1 MWFKNLRAYRLT
13 RGLELGA
20 EGLEAALSKRPF
32 QPCTPAQALALGWA
46 PALGEQAHTLA
57 HAAEGRFLLC
67 LHREEKILPAA
78 VVRDLLNERVATI
91 EAQQGRA
98 VYRKEKLALK
108 EDIVQDCLPRAFSRH
123 TTLRLLID
131 PAARWVFVDTASAPR
146 AEEALNVLREV
157 LGSFPVLPPRTVQA
171 PAATMSAW
179 LTRASPPEDFTLRD
193 ECELRD
199 PGEQAAIVRCRGVDL
214 RSDEVRQH
222 VQGGMQVARASLGWQ
237 EQLSFVLGDDL
248 CLRRLKFADA
258 LIKENEELSAEDRLA
273 RLDAD
278 FALMAPT
285 LTALQDRLIALFGGE
300 DTS

>member
-1 MWFKNLRAYRLT
+1 M
-13 RGLELGA
+13 
-20 EGLEAALSKRPF
+20 
-32 QPCTPAQALALGWA
+32 
-46 PALGEQAHTLA
+46 
-57 HAAEGRFLLC
+57 
-67 LHREEKILPAA
+67 
-78 VVRDLLNERVATI
+78 
-91 EAQQGRA
+91 
-98 VYRKEKLALK
+98 
-108 EDIVQDCLPRAFSRH
+108 
-123 TTLRLLID
+123 
-131 PAARWVFVDTASAPR
+131 FVDTASAPR
-146 AEEALNVLREV
+146 AEEALNLLREV

-171 PAATMSAW
+171 PAAMMSAW

-258 LIKENEELSAEDRLA
+258 LIKENEEISDEDRLA